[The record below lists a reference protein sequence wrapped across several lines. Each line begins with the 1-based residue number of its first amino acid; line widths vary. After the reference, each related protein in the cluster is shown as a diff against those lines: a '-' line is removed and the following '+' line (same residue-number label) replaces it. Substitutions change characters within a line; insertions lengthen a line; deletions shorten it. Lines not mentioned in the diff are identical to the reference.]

1 VPLDD
6 RRQRRLGQTCVLELV
21 DDEHK
26 RSLIGL
32 RAKEVQCRVPG
43 AEAQRRR
50 AGQQL
55 CSLSGECCQLHR
67 ARLLI
72 GLIADD
78 TLAGKGMPKQECLAD
93 ASPSPHHDETGRG
106 IALLPQKRQLLL
118 TIYKRS
124 HPTECYYTK

>member
-1 VPLDD
+1 VS
-6 RRQRRLGQTCVLELV
+6 QEL
-21 DDEHK
+21 K
-26 RSLIGL
+26 
-32 RAKEVQCRVPG
+32 
-43 AEAQRRR
+43 
-50 AGQQL
+50 
-55 CSLSGECCQLHR
+55 LSGGAPGSNCA

-118 TIYKRS
+118 TIYKWP